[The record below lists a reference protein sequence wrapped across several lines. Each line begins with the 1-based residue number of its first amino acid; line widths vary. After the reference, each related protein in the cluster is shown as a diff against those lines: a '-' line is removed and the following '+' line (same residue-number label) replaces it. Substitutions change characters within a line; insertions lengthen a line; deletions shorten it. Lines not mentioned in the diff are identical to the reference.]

1 MGTWGDAMTCTEALR
16 FVKTVG
22 TNTTKEPPFWH
33 PVRQGSSVMLVNLIT
48 SELISQKFHKTAIKC
63 TCFNLFQCL
72 SKQSVCNDKRIWTG
86 ENLKTWQLFW
96 KFHCFFWWDGCY
108 SWDKCPVWSRCVVD
122 VISFRVDEIT
132 SGDIKFPA
140 LLKAKA
146 AQWYVDWGRKI
157 PDFTPVFPTNWQAF
171 LNKHPKPSF
180 RMSLWEWDRPLE
192 NFLLWPSNLW

>member
-1 MGTWGDAMTCTEALR
+1 MYV
-16 FVKTVG
+16 FY
-22 TNTTKEPPFWH
+22 P
-33 PVRQGSSVMLVNLIT
+33 
-48 SELISQKFHKTAIKC
+48 
-63 TCFNLFQCL
+63 FQCL

-96 KFHCFFWWDGCY
+96 KISLFFFWWDGCY

-146 AQWYVDWGRKI
+146 AQLTEGGRYQI
-157 PDFTPVFPTNWQAF
+157 SHQFFPPTD
-171 LNKHPKPSF
+171 KHSSTSTQSLHSGWVYENETDSWRTFCCDQVIYGNLGNFCVRRKSDLLPHPSLHW
-180 RMSLWEWDRPLE
+180 RRSVLRSLRGRRREGWL
-192 NFLLWPSNLW
+192 